1 MGLDDHDHG
10 DIRFVEGYDRNALLV
25 FSVTLISMNTKSF
38 RVCLLSLLVL
48 PVLGCVDDTRLFTEG
63 RIEDL
68 CNEAIPIC
76 GSQAACT
83 LDNNEFFNGEFPG
96 GQRYIVRTEFEDQKM
111 FARFLLDDLAF
122 PGTEIL
128 VKAFTPDCGDF
139 DQKHPRNVDLFDL
152 AGDDRVLE
160 FEIDLPGR
168 GDHLVEVFSDMSA
181 TYYMTFDVE

>member
-1 MGLDDHDHG
+1 MEMQNFSKLLL
-10 DIRFVEGYDRNALLV
+10 ALGALV
-25 FSVTLISMNTKSF
+25 MT
-38 RVCLLSLLVL
+38 
-48 PVLGCVDDTRLFTEG
+48 GCVDDSRLFTEG

-68 CNEAIPIC
+68 CNESIPVC
-76 GSQAACT
+76 GRTAACT
-83 LDNNEFFNGEFPG
+83 LDNSEFFRGEFPG

-160 FEIDLPGR
+160 FEIDLPGQ

-181 TYYMTFDVE
+181 TYLMTFDVE